1 MGEWHPPDRES
12 AVDVDVP
19 TCMRNQND
27 EADYER
33 DGEQR
38 PKPTEEPEQGERN
51 HVSIVAPK
59 AP

>member
-1 MGEWHPPDRES
+1 VSLW
-12 AVDVDVP
+12 VDVDVP

-27 EADYER
+27 EADCER
-33 DGEQR
+33 DGEQQR